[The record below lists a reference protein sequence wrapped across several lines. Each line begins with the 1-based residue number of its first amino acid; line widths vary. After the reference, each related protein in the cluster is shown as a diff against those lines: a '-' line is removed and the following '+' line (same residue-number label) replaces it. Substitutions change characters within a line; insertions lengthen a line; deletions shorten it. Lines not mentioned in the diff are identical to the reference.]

1 MAKQL
6 KSASREKLLFD
17 RLKQFDE
24 PGLFHDNYQIPDYVQ
39 ANLKDD
45 LRPYQQGALRYLH
58 YTQCKPEEALLHY
71 RHLLFHMA
79 TGAGKTMVM
88 AGAIL
93 YLFKEYG
100 YQNFIFFVHT
110 DAIIQKTREN
120 LLNPQSSKYLFCQ
133 ELEIDGEKVT
143 IAPVETFPS
152 VPERNTIYLKLST
165 IHKMHD
171 ELNSYR
177 ENSITYEDLKDLPIV
192 LLGDE
197 AHHFN
202 AGTKARGKAKS
213 SQENEE
219 QTWERTIEKI
229 LELRS
234 DNRLFEFTATI
245 DLANKDIWQKY
256 RDKVVYQ
263 YDLKTFMSDG
273 YSKKVMLLEAN
284 QNDVDKM
291 LDAVLLSQYRKLTAM
306 DNGIVGFKPVIL
318 FKSNKIT
325 VSKAKQ
331 EEFSQLIAALTP
343 EIIRRH
349 LVNKKIQLSS
359 DTSIWHKVI
368 QRYTDSDLVTVIG
381 QIQEDFS
388 DFNLLN
394 VNKSDLLEENPVL
407 LNTLEEID
415 NPVRAVFAVAKVN
428 EGWDV
433 LNLYDI
439 VRISE
444 QASSSK
450 NSTDSEAQ
458 LIGRGARYYPFVYD
472 GKRNF
477 TRRFDNSAKDL
488 SILEQLHYHTINEP
502 AYIKALH
509 TSLEQAD
516 LDAHQDGAGTIEH
529 ARLKDDFKK
538 SAIYQTGKLY
548 FNEVEEIKSSSRN
561 WETYSLE
568 TRFEIPY
575 QTVGEESLDNLT
587 VAMGSITKSEPLI
600 LDERFYRKAMQRISF
615 YALDNLQRFFPKL
628 TSIRE
633 FIHSKAYLGKLK
645 ITVTVPESL
654 DFSGVPAK
662 EKLYLL
668 ETVLLRISENV
679 RRNDQKSKG
688 TYRFISQPVKDV
700 IRDYSLH
707 IDPSLRINQK
717 ITAVP
722 TIGTKWY
729 VYDNARLNQLEHRL
743 VKMLEA
749 FMPKLRARYDDIYVL
764 RNDEQSTRFKLTEFG
779 GVRGFMPDFIMI
791 LTRHADNAYWQVF
804 LEPKG
809 DDRLLDDAWKERML
823 ETLNDRERIVIDENE
838 DIRLVGIKFF
848 ANSQIDT
855 FVSDMQ
861 NKLNDG
867 ESLEFS
873 SLSLPL

>member
-1 MAKQL
+1 
-6 KSASREKLLFD
+6 
-17 RLKQFDE
+17 
-24 PGLFHDNYQIPDYVQ
+24 
-39 ANLKDD
+39 
-45 LRPYQQGALRYLH
+45 
-58 YTQCKPEEALLHY
+58 
-71 RHLLFHMA
+71 
-79 TGAGKTMVM
+79 M

-722 TIGTKWY
+722 TIGKKWY
-729 VYDNARLNQLEHRL
+729 VYDNAILNQLEHRL